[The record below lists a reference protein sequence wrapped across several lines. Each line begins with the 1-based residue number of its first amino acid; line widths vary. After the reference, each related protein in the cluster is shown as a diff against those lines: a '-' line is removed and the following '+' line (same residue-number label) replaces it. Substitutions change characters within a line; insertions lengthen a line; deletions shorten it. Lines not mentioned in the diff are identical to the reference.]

1 MNVPH
6 TAGSD
11 VVTSSRIF
19 TPASRQHGTS
29 LIEQIMVL
37 AIVAVLGSIAA
48 PSLGHLLTRNQMQVA
63 QTDFI
68 AALQHSREAAVNT
81 DQHTVFCPTLD
92 GSTCSGGT
100 HWEYGWLLGSDA
112 DHDNQPD
119 AGSLYTGGGYRG
131 KLTIQSSAG
140 RHFVRF
146 LATGS
151 ASGSNM
157 TLLFCQASGT
167 EPALVVVVS
176 NSGRIRGGHASAK
189 QAENC
194 PTKA

>member
-1 MNVPH
+1 M
-6 TAGSD
+6 
-11 VVTSSRIF
+11 TSWRSL
-19 TPASRQHGTS
+19 TPARPQRGTS

-37 AIVAVLGSIAA
+37 VIVAVLGSIAA
-48 PSLGHLLTRNQMQVA
+48 PSLSHLLVHNQMQVA

-81 DQHTVFCPTLD
+81 DQHTVFCPSLD
-92 GSTCSGGT
+92 GSRCSGGT
-100 HWEYGWLLGSDA
+100 QWEYGWLLGVDA

-119 AGSLYTGGGYRG
+119 ADSMYTGRGYRG

-151 ASGSNM
+151 ASGSNL

-167 EPALVVVVS
+167 EPALIVVVS
-176 NSGRIRGGHASAK
+176 NSGRIRGGHASAE
-189 QAENC
+189 QAANC
-194 PTKA
+194 PAAT